1 MTTRIT
7 TETITYPIPPIV
19 SREEWQT
26 QRDALMVK
34 EKAHTR
40 AKDALSAERRRLP
53 AVMIEKDYR
62 FTSPEGEEVTLLALF
77 NGKRQM
83 IVQHFMFHPDWE
95 KGCPS
100 CTFSV
105 NQIGN
110 LSPLE
115 EKNVQFALSS
125 RAPIEKLLAY
135 RDEQGWEFPWYSTG
149 ESGFHRD
156 FGVTVEED
164 MEIPGYSVFVRDD
177 DDAIYLTYMTG
188 SRGCEPLLPALGF
201 LDMTIYGRQQDF
213 EDSPADWPQRPTYG

>member
-1 MTTRIT
+1 MTADTL
-7 TETITYPIPPIV
+7 TYPLPPVV
-19 SREEWQT
+19 SREEWQA

-53 AVMIEKDYR
+53 AVKIEKDYR
-62 FTSPEGEEVTLLALF
+62 FTSPAGEDVSLLDLF
-77 NGKRQM
+77 QGKRQL
-83 IVQHFMFHPDWE
+83 IVQHFMFHPDWD

-110 LSPLE
+110 LDPLD
-115 EKNVQFALSS
+115 KNDVRYVLTS
-125 RAPIEKLLAY
+125 RAPIEKLRAY
-135 RDEQGWEFPWYSTG
+135 RDEHGWAFPWYSTG

-156 FGVTVEED
+156 FGATVEED

-177 DDAIYLTYMTG
+177 EGGIYLTYMTG

-201 LDMTIYGRQQDF
+201 LDMTIYGRQEDF
-213 EDSPADWPQRPTYG
+213 EVSPEGWPQRPTYG